1 MYSCNNIYNAIV
13 IQPIVLEC
21 NNQTL
26 TVEGMPF
33 WFEFKPDKWKIAGTD
48 VTIIEY
54 IGTNNIG
61 LLYLSTPI
69 NVEIGK
75 RINITYKVNQYLE

>member
-1 MYSCNNIYNAIV
+1 MYDSFDNFV

-26 TVEGMPF
+26 TVKDMPF
-33 WFEFKPDKWKIAGTD
+33 WFEFQPNKWKIAGTD

-54 IGTNNIG
+54 IGTEYIG
-61 LLYLSTPI
+61 LLYLNTPI
-69 NVEIGK
+69 TIESGK
-75 RINITYKVNQYLE
+75 RINLTYK

>member
-1 MYSCNNIYNAIV
+1 MYDSFDNFV
-13 IQPIVLEC
+13 IQPVVTEC

-26 TVEGMPF
+26 TVKGMPF

-48 VTIIEY
+48 ITIIEY
-54 IGTNNIG
+54 MGTEEVG

-69 NVEIGK
+69 NIEIGN
-75 RINITYKVNQYLE
+75 RINITYK

>member
-1 MYSCNNIYNAIV
+1 MDHFNYFV
-13 IQPIVLEC
+13 IQPVVTEC

-26 TVEGMPF
+26 TVKGMPF

-48 VTIIEY
+48 ITIIEY
-54 IGTNNIG
+54 MGTEEVG

-69 NVEIGK
+69 NIEIGK
-75 RINITYKVNQYLE
+75 RINLTYK